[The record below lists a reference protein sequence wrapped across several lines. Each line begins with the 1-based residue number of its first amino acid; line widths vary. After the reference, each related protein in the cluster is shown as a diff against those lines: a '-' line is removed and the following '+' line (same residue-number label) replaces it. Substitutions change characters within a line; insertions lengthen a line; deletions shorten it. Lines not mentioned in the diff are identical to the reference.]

1 MLTKIFTIHCPI
13 GLHARPAAT
22 LVALVESFKSSVT
35 MRYKDK
41 IVPLNSII
49 AVMAL
54 GASSGENV
62 EITVNGEDQAE
73 AMARIMIFFEKELP
87 DL

>member
-1 MLTKIFTIHCPI
+1 MLTKTFTIHCPI

-22 LVALVESFKSSVT
+22 LVALAGSFKSSVT

-73 AMARIMIFFEKELP
+73 TMARIAIFFEKELP